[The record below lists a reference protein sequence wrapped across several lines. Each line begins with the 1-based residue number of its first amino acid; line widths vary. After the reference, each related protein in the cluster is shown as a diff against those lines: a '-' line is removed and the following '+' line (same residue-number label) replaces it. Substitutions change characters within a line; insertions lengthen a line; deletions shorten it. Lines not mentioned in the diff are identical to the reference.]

1 MLQHSFKVVCGRVLR
16 RRKEEGR
23 QGGKE
28 SNEVEGRRR
37 KEERE
42 REKRKK
48 EEKEGEKKRKVKK
61 EK

>member
-1 MLQHSFKVVCGRVLR
+1 VCGKVLR
-16 RRKEEGR
+16 RSKEEGR

-61 EK
+61 EE

>member
-1 MLQHSFKVVCGRVLR
+1 MRS
-16 RRKEEGR
+16 RRKKIRKEGR

-61 EK
+61 EE